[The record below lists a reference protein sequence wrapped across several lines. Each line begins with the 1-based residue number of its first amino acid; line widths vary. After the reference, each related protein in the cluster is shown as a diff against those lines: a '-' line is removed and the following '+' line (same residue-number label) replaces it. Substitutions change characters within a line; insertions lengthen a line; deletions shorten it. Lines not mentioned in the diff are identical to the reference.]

1 MFDVNVAT
9 NNETIEFKVIPRVK
23 NSEYKYDKSKSF
35 TFKGRIANVREKK
48 IYRLQAGVNTNQ
60 DTSYIY
66 ATNLPQEIH
75 PGDQIEYLGQIQTV
89 KSIGYYYDVNGIFN
103 SSIFSDEYI
112 QARSPKGVVAG

>member
-1 MFDVNVAT
+1 MFDVKVAT
-9 NNETIEFKVIPRVK
+9 NNENIVFTVIPRIK
-23 NSEYKYDKSKSF
+23 NSEYKYDKGKSF
-35 TFKGRIANVREKK
+35 TFRGRIANVREKK

-75 PGDQIEYLGQIQTV
+75 PGDQIEYLGQIQSV
-89 KSIGYYYDVNGIFN
+89 KSTGYYYDANGIVN
-103 SSIFSDEYI
+103 ESLFSDEYI

>member
-1 MFDVNVAT
+1 MFDIHVAT

-89 KSIGYYYDVNGIFN
+89 KSIGYYYDVNGIVN

-112 QARSPKGVVAG
+112 QARSPKGLTVG